1 MAKFPITDKAD
12 PTFSITHSDINECL
26 TNNGGCHHNCH
37 NSVGSYSCSCN
48 NGYQLNSDGHTC
60 EGRLCSLH
68 IETILSD
75 ISSDDLK
82 PYYTILN
89 IARESYYEM
98 ACKFHCAPCLK
109 QTSEKHLTGCPECVY
124 AMCVCAYVCMQFF
137 HWGKLECYTCGT
149 YSMSVCN
156 LTKLHTV

>member
-26 TNNGGCHHNCH
+26 SDNGGCHHNCH

-89 IARESYYEM
+89 IAIMKWLVSCLSMQYYYSSTTATIKLASFWHWQQDSYTQLAGISGNFPE
-98 ACKFHCAPCLK
+98 
-109 QTSEKHLTGCPECVY
+109 LTYGSVLLPSDGY
-124 AMCVCAYVCMQFF
+124 TGTVC
-137 HWGKLECYTCGT
+137 
-149 YSMSVCN
+149 
-156 LTKLHTV
+156 